1 MAAARLGS
9 GAWEEGDD
17 WWGPPVSG
25 WGGRRQQDR
34 KAQLQGDN
42 AFARGH
48 AGLLGWLREVC

>member
-1 MAAARLGS
+1 MAAAWPGS

-17 WWGPPVSG
+17 WWDPPVSG
-25 WGGRRQQDR
+25 WGGRRQHDR

-48 AGLLGWLREVC
+48 AGLLG